1 MSNVYSI
8 TIKIDIGDNI
18 YKLIAT
24 LSDVA
29 EQYPY
34 AEFDDIEC
42 GRLVFKIPSKKED
55 TDEKTRS
62 MENNT

>member
-8 TIKIDIGDNI
+8 TIDIDIEENI
-18 YKLIAT
+18 YQLIAT
-24 LSDVA
+24 LSSVA

-42 GRLVFKIPSKKED
+42 GKLVFKIPDKREVQD
-55 TDEKTRS
+55 D
-62 MENNT
+62 